1 MRRLAWIEIARAPE
15 GDAGG
20 ADSNS
25 ADHSGG
31 NGGSGGG
38 GGAEGG
44 GGGADNAAPAAF
56 DWAGSLGERHGEFAD
71 TLKAKGWKG
80 PADVLAAY
88 GQLEKDSAGRVAI
101 PGEGASDDDRAAFW
115 KALGR
120 PDSPDGYGLARP
132 ENMPEAEW
140 DNERMGR
147 FAAAAH
153 ALGMPAAH
161 VKGVIDWLAKDTA
174 EQIAAF
180 EADLPKQQQAHETAL
195 QDGLRKEYGA
205 KAPEVIERAKRA
217 FQIYAG
223 DEAAAA
229 AIDVLSAK
237 AGDLNIIKMFAA
249 IAEDIGEARLRGAGG
264 GGGAVSPEQARA
276 ELNKLKSDPEFRQA
290 FTNSSHPRHKEFVER
305 HDALVDA
312 SRSSKP

>member
-15 GDAGG
+15 GDTGG

-25 ADHSGG
+25 ADRSGG

-38 GGAEGG
+38 GGADGG

-71 TLKAKGWKG
+71 TLKAKGWEG

-101 PGEGASDDDRAAFW
+101 PGEGASDEDRAAFW

-140 DNERMGR
+140 DDERMGR

-180 EADLPKQQQAHETAL
+180 EAELPKRQQAHETAL
-195 QDGLRKEYGA
+195 QDGLRKEFGPKA
-205 KAPEVIERAKRA
+205 KEAEERARRVYQTYVKD
-217 FQIYAG
+217 
-223 DEAAAA
+223 DETAA

-237 AGDLNIIKMFAA
+237 TGEINVIKMLAA
-249 IAEDIGEARLRGAGG
+249 IGEDIGEARLRGGNGG
-264 GGGAVSPEQARA
+264 TGAVAPEQARA
-276 ELNKLKSDPEFRQA
+276 ELSKLKSDPEFRQA
-290 FTNSSHPRHKEFVER
+290 FTNSSHPRHREFVER